1 MYNPYNTTSNYD
13 NNPYRSVYTDNTRY
27 IGYNVPTTTVSNN
40 I

>member
-13 NNPYRSVYTDNTRY
+13 NNPYRSVYTDNHNY
-27 IGYNVPTTTVSNN
+27 IGYTVPTTTVSNN